1 MENLKIVE
9 YNESYAAKVA
19 DMWRRSSEGWNGG
32 WADETE
38 ETVKKDHEARD
49 YINAYLVEKDDEIV
63 GYCKITT
70 FPFDK
75 NVMYVNT
82 LNVRYDCHGKGI
94 GKLLILK
101 SLERTLELG
110 YKKLDLYT
118 WPGNTKSIP
127 LYKKCGFVYED
138 RPDATYLMNF
148 VPLITTHELFE
159 DYFKEVDWYKC
170 LQREINLNCNDL
182 KKGNSKYF
190 EYLWDN
196 GDKKLRVNIEKKSKA
211 INLIETEDYSIEIKV
226 ADQELIYGQNYKVN
240 YELVNKSGKPLN
252 IELKGEDDRNIK
264 YAVSKSVDVVDKI
277 TLSEEFFVD
286 KFEDILGRFEAHPS
300 VLTHVTINGKTID
313 FKVGIE
319 AKDPVTLSMERQREE
334 NYLNKKEELYLNITN
349 NYKEEVE
356 YSLTLKDNDNIQI
369 LNKEI
374 SFKLGSEEK
383 TSVKVEYILK
393 DFGIYSEPIQIK
405 AKLSGGK
412 EISFEQKC
420 GIDLKGRGGSF
431 GGKVEN
437 RYILSNGQYFLKTLN
452 TNNLSLSRNY
462 GRTEDLGLVV
472 PMLGNPYSKEFMSK
486 KVEEVTFSKE
496 DDKVIMRSLFKS
508 DDFLGI
514 SVVSVIKLASDGTF
528 ENYFEVTNNSDKDM
542 DKEIKLRRP
551 VYLNIS
557 ESYIPYKNKIINLKE
572 TRMQWLRNYN
582 IKEFTENWL
591 MLLTGKNN
599 IAVYWDKGLEVVN
612 VDQSIGFIDNL
623 GKMKSKQTVTTKS
636 SYYALDKFRDWRE
649 LRDFVMEDGKSEELT
664 EVYEVQAEINEGNPF
679 VDKKFKVN
687 IKNNLDKNLEG
698 HFSVKSECKNFKY
711 EEAFLKEEE
720 KLINKEFDVTINGLQ
735 NIDKVNVNYTNGI
748 TLYKDSSYLFV
759 KGENEIEAKT
769 ESTEG
774 CKVKVVNN
782 GVMTIKASADFSPN
796 LYSLEYNNNEYL
808 ETSFPTPGPR
818 MWFNP
823 YFGGI
828 GANIE
833 GIDGKNIK
841 NETIR
846 AEVVTMKDNF
856 NNQWKGIKTSL
867 IIEKNPKLKG
877 ITLNQYYLMLPNVPV
892 LLYLAEVDQNTGLFN
907 NNINIYNFNFFKVNN
922 DREGYLMCKN
932 VRGEVQRHKFAQ
944 PCDESITIN
953 KSCRYDV
960 NEYGIQG
967 YAGINLEGYEVTL
980 DKDNIFEYFQ
990 NTINVGNGEKKIA
1003 IKQFYIL
1010 NKEYMEEDLLRNLD
1024 NIKF

>member
-9 YNESYAAKVA
+9 YNDSYAAKVA
-19 DMWRRSSEGWNGG
+19 DMWTRSSEGWNGG

-49 YINAYLVEKDDEIV
+49 YINTYLVEKDDEIV

-75 NVMYVNT
+75 NVMYVHT

-101 SLERTLELG
+101 SLERTIELG

-148 VPLITTHELFE
+148 VPLITTHELFT
-159 DYFKEVDWYKC
+159 DYFKDVDWYKS
-170 LQREINLNCNDL
+170 LQREINLGYNDL
-182 KKGNSKYF
+182 KKDNISYF

-211 INLIETEDYSIEIKV
+211 INLIETEDYLIEAKV
-226 ADQELIYGQNYKVN
+226 GDQVLIYGQNYKIN
-240 YELVNKSGKPLN
+240 YDLVNKSGKPLN
-252 IELKGEDDRNIK
+252 VELKGEDNRNIK
-264 YAVSKSVDVVDKI
+264 YAVNKSVDVVDKI

-319 AKDPVTLSMERQREE
+319 AKEPVTLSMERQREE
-334 NYLNKKEELYLNITN
+334 NYLNKKEVLYLNVTN

-383 TSVKVEYILK
+383 TSVKIEYVLK
-393 DFGIYSEPIQIK
+393 GFGIYSEPIKIK
-405 AKLSGGK
+405 AKLSCGK
-412 EISFEQKC
+412 EINFKQNC
-420 GIDLKGRGGSF
+420 GIALKGRGGRF
-431 GGKVEN
+431 GGEIDK
-437 RYILSNGQYFLKTLN
+437 RHILSNGQYFLKTLN
-452 TNNLSLSRNY
+452 TNNISVSRAY
-462 GRTEDLGLVV
+462 GRTDDLGLVV
-472 PMLGNPYSKEFMSK
+472 PMLGEPYSKEFMSK
-486 KVEEVTFSKE
+486 KVEEVTFSKK
-496 DDKVIMRSLFKS
+496 DDKVVMRSLFKS
-508 DDFLGI
+508 DDFCDI
-514 SVVSVIKLASDGTF
+514 AVVSVVELASDGTV

-542 DKEIKLRRP
+542 DKDIKLRRP

-557 ESYIPYKNKIINLKE
+557 ESYIPYKNKILNLKE
-572 TRMQWLRNYN
+572 TKRQWLRNYN
-582 IKEFTENWL
+582 INDFTENWL
-591 MLLTGKNN
+591 MLFTGQNN
-599 IAVYWDKGLEVVN
+599 IAVYWDKDVEVLN
-612 VDQSIGFIDNL
+612 LDQSIGFIDNL
-623 GKMKSKQTVTTKS
+623 GKIKAKETVATKS
-636 SYYALDKFRDWRE
+636 TYYALDKFSHWRE

-679 VDKKFKVN
+679 VDKNFNVN

-698 HFSVKSECKNFKY
+698 YFSVKSEFGSFIQK
-711 EEAFLKEEE
+711 EVFLKQED
-720 KLINKEFDVTINGLQ
+720 KVNNKEFNVVINDLQ
-735 NIDKVNVNYTNGI
+735 NIDKVYVNYTSGI

-759 KGENEIEAKT
+759 KGENEIEART
-769 ESTEG
+769 ESIEG
-774 CKVKVVNN
+774 CEVQVVDN
-782 GVMTIKASADFSPN
+782 GLMTIKASADFSPN
-796 LYSLEYNNNEYL
+796 LYSLQYNNSEYL

-833 GIDGKNIK
+833 GLDGKNIK
-841 NETIR
+841 NETIK
-846 AEVVTMKDNF
+846 AEVVTMKDSF
-856 NNQWKGIKTSL
+856 NNPWKGIKTSL

-877 ITLNQYYLMLPNVPV
+877 VTLNQYYLMLPNVPV
-892 LLYLAEVDQNTGLFN
+892 LLYLAEVEQNKGLFN
-907 NNINIYNFNFFKVNN
+907 NNIDIYNLNFFKVNK

-932 VRGEVQRHKFAQ
+932 IRGEVQMHKLAQ
-944 PCDESITIN
+944 PYDESITIN

-967 YAGINLEGYEVTL
+967 YTCINLNQYETTV
-980 DKDNIFEYFQ
+980 DKDNIFEVLD
-990 NTINVGNGEKKIA
+990 NTVELGNGEKKIA

-1010 NKEYMEEDLLRNLD
+1010 NKEYMEEDLLRNLE